1 MIPISIVSNNI
12 IFLRIIN
19 FLKENQSSL
28 FDYKGSPFSEIFK
41 IFYVKNI
48 VFLSEKMILFFLVE
62 KKEFCIFAF
71 NCIINNIGAKN
82 SQRVRSFGLCPQKK
96 IV

>member
-28 FDYKGSPFSEIFK
+28 FGYKGSPFLEIFK
-41 IFYVKNI
+41 IIYVKNI
-48 VFLSEKMILFFLVE
+48 IFLREKIFLLFFVE
-62 KKEFCIFAF
+62 KKEFCTFAF
-71 NCIINNIGAKN
+71 NYALNNIGAKN
-82 SQRVRSFGLCPQKK
+82 SLRVRSFGLCPQKK

>member
-12 IFLRIIN
+12 I

-28 FDYKGSPFSEIFK
+28 FDYKGSLFLEIFK
-41 IFYVKNI
+41 IIYVKNI

-71 NCIINNIGAKN
+71 NCVLNNIGAKN
-82 SQRVRSFGLCPQKK
+82 SQRVRSRRLCPQKN
-96 IV
+96 IL

>member
-28 FDYKGSPFSEIFK
+28 FGYKGSPFLEIFK
-41 IFYVKNI
+41 IIYVKNI
-48 VFLSEKMILFFLVE
+48 IFLSEKMILFFLVE
-62 KKEFCIFAF
+62 KKEFCTFAF
-71 NCIINNIGAKN
+71 NYALNNIGAKN
-82 SQRVRSFGLCPQKK
+82 SLRVRSFGLCPQKK